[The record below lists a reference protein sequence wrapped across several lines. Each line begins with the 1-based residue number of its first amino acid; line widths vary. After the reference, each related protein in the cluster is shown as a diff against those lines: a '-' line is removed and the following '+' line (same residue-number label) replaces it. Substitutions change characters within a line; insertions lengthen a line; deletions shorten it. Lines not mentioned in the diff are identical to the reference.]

1 MSGHSH
7 FATIKRKKEAEDQKR
22 GKVFSKLGRIIS
34 IAAKDGGDPNMN
46 PRLRQAIE
54 EAKKFNMPKNNI
66 ERAIKKGTGE
76 LEGESLEQVSYE
88 GLGPEGVSL
97 IIEGITDNT
106 NRTLSEVKQALQK
119 YSFKLAGEGSLKWAF
134 DQKGI
139 ITVQIEHDD
148 RVDNEESLELMA
160 IDSGA
165 LDIQTREYENEK
177 YMEIITK
184 PEELEQVRQNI
195 ANQGIKIEAT
205 SLDWVAKEKIEIDQ
219 SLRDTCEKLF
229 DDLDDN
235 DAVQA
240 VYSNLKSL

>member
-7 FATIKRKKEAEDQKR
+7 FSTIKRKKEAEDAKR
-22 GKVFSKLGRIIS
+22 SKIFSKMARLIS
-34 IAAKDGGDPNMN
+34 IAAKEGGDPEANN
-46 PRLRQAIE
+46 KLKQAIE
-54 EAKKFNMPKNNI
+54 VAKSVNTPKDNI

-88 GLGPEGVSL
+88 CLGPEGVSL

-106 NRTLSEVKQALQK
+106 NRTLSEVRQSLQK
-119 YSFKLAGEGSLKWAF
+119 YNFKLAGEGSIKWAF
-134 DQKGI
+134 DQNGI
-139 ITVQIEHDD
+139 ITVKIEHDD
-148 RVDNEESLELMA
+148 RVDNEESLELTA

-165 LDIQTREYENEK
+165 LDIQTREYESEK

-195 ANQGIKIEAT
+195 ANQGINIEAT

-229 DDLDDN
+229 MDLDEN
-235 DAVQA
+235 DAIQS
-240 VYSNLKSL
+240 VYSNLK

>member
-1 MSGHSH
+1 M
-7 FATIKRKKEAEDQKR
+7 AR
-22 GKVFSKLGRIIS
+22 LIS
-34 IAAKDGGDPNMN
+34 IAAKDGGDPETNN
-46 PRLRQAIE
+46 KLKQAIE
-54 EAKKFNMPKNNI
+54 VAKNVNTPKDNI

-97 IIEGITDNT
+97 IMEGITDNT
-106 NRTLSEVKQALQK
+106 NRTLGEIRQALQK
-119 YSFKLAGEGSLKWAF
+119 YNFKLAGEGSIKWAF
-134 DQKGI
+134 DQNGI

-165 LDIQTREYENEK
+165 LDIQTREYDGEK

-195 ANQGIKIEAT
+195 ANQGINIEAT
-205 SLDWVAKEKIEIDQ
+205 SLDWIAKEKIEIDQ

-229 DDLDDN
+229 ADLDEN
-235 DAVQA
+235 DAIQS
-240 VYSNLKSL
+240 VYSNLK

>member
-7 FATIKRKKEAEDQKR
+7 FSTIKRKKEAEDAKK
-22 GKVFSKLGRIIS
+22 GKIFSKMARLIS
-34 IAAKDGGDPNMN
+34 IAAKEGGDPETNSK
-46 PRLRQAIE
+46 LKQAIE
-54 EAKKFNMPKNNI
+54 VAKSVNTPKENI

-106 NRTLSEVKQALQK
+106 NRTLSEIRQALQK
-119 YSFKLAGEGSLKWAF
+119 YNFKLAGEGSVKWAF
-134 DQKGI
+134 DQNGV
-139 ITVQIEHDD
+139 ITVQVEHDD

-165 LDIQTREYENEK
+165 LDIQTREYEGEK

-195 ANQGIKIEAT
+195 ANQGINIEAT
-205 SLDWVAKEKIEIDQ
+205 SLDWIAKEKIEIDQ
-219 SLRDTCEKLF
+219 NLRDTCEKLF
-229 DDLDDN
+229 ADLDEN
-235 DAVQA
+235 DAIQSI
-240 VYSNLKSL
+240 YSNLK